1 MLVRSRL
8 TAQEA
13 VPYLRGL
20 VGSDE
25 HQVRRDIAAGQEPL
39 AVTRG
44 LLDGSLRYIRR
55 DPREEWKTRNQVL
68 AEGGG
73 DCEDLSAA
81 VAAEL
86 NEVFF
91 AGGYGAEANQ
101 IPDFPRPPRP
111 VRNAMP
117 SEGWVPTS
125 ILPRPR
131 FEGAPKAVPVVYK
144 AKPHLY
150 HVVVHVPGKGFIDPS
165 MAGGM
170 RKI

>member
-13 VPYLRGL
+13 VPFLRGL
-20 VGSDE
+20 VAADE
-25 HQVRRDIAAGQEPL
+25 HQVRRDIVAGKDPL

-44 LLDGSLRYIRR
+44 LLDGSIRYIRR
-55 DPREEWKTRNQVL
+55 DPREEWKTRNQVI

-81 VAAEL
+81 VAGEF
-86 NEVFF
+86 NEVYF
-91 AGGYGAEANQ
+91 AGGFGAHANQ
-101 IPDFPRPPRP
+101 IPDFPPPPRP
-111 VRNAMP
+111 VRDAMP
-117 SEGWVPTS
+117 AEGWVPTS
-125 ILPRPR
+125 ILPSPT
-131 FEGAPKAVPVVYK
+131 FPTPPKAVPVVYK